1 MKVCFE
7 TFGCRLNRAE
17 ALQEEAEYLARGW
30 EPTDSHADAQLIV
43 VRGCSVTARA
53 QRDCERLVEHIRR
66 KYPFKRVIE
75 TGCLPSAKKDYFLKK
90 PGSSRIGPGSN
101 RVGLGSARVNVDP
114 SPTPSA
120 PNSPL
125 NAPIPTLDD
134 PIPTRTA
141 RAYLKIQDGCSG
153 HCTFCIVPKFRGPS
167 VSIPFDDVLARARA
181 FIDAGY
187 REIVMTGCSMTQYL
201 SDGKRLPELVSAIAE
216 LDGPHRVRLGSIEP
230 GSIAL
235 ETVSAMASHTN
246 VCRNLHITV
255 QSGSTRILS
264 AMRRPYGAREI
275 EELVSAA
282 SKAMPRL
289 GLGCDLMTGFPD
301 EQFNDHIAT
310 LGLLKRLPFTKA
322 HVFPYSERPGTVAAA
337 LPNSVPE
344 NVRVS
349 RARELAQMADAKRTD
364 FAKRFRGKD
373 VEIVVEDEKHC
384 AGWTS
389 EYLWCRC
396 DGVGARKS
404 LKKIRV
410 VESEEHQLRG
420 KPV

>member
-75 TGCLPSAKKDYFLKK
+75 TGCLPSAKKDYVLKK

-101 RVGLGSARVNVDP
+101 RVDP
-114 SPTPSA
+114 SPT
-120 PNSPL
+120 L
-125 NAPIPTLDD
+125 ND

-275 EELVSAA
+275 DELVSAA

-410 VESEEHQLRG
+410 VESEGHQLRG

>member
-101 RVGLGSARVNVDP
+101 RVDP
-114 SPTPSA
+114 SPT
-120 PNSPL
+120 L
-125 NAPIPTLDD
+125 ND

-275 EELVSAA
+275 DELVSAA

-410 VESEEHQLRG
+410 VESEGHQLRG

>member
-90 PGSSRIGPGSN
+90 PGSSRIGPGPN
-101 RVGLGSARVNVDP
+101 RVDP
-114 SPTPSA
+114 SPT
-120 PNSPL
+120 L
-125 NAPIPTLDD
+125 NDPKRALDD

-275 EELVSAA
+275 DELVSAA

-310 LGLLKRLPFTKA
+310 
-322 HVFPYSERPGTVAAA
+322 
-337 LPNSVPE
+337 
-344 NVRVS
+344 
-349 RARELAQMADAKRTD
+349 
-364 FAKRFRGKD
+364 
-373 VEIVVEDEKHC
+373 
-384 AGWTS
+384 
-389 EYLWCRC
+389 
-396 DGVGARKS
+396 
-404 LKKIRV
+404 
-410 VESEEHQLRG
+410 
-420 KPV
+420 

>member
-90 PGSSRIGPGSN
+90 PGSYRIGPGSN
-101 RVGLGSARVNVDP
+101 RVDP
-114 SPTPSA
+114 SPT
-120 PNSPL
+120 L
-125 NAPIPTLDD
+125 ND

-410 VESEEHQLRG
+410 VESEGHQLRG

>member
-90 PGSSRIGPGSN
+90 PGSSRIGPGS
-101 RVGLGSARVNVDP
+101 ARVDP
-114 SPTPSA
+114 SPA
-120 PNSPL
+120 L
-125 NAPIPTLDD
+125 ND

-410 VESEEHQLRG
+410 VESEGHQLRG